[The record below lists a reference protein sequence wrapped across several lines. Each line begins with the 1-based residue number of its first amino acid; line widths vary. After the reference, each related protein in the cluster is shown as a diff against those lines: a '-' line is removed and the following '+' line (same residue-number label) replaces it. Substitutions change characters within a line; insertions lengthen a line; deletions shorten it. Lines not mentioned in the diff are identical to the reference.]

1 MSPLYVRPC
10 VKVHRNDDRDAEGIA
25 EAATRSTMSFVAA
38 KSEGQLDFQ
47 AQHRARER
55 LVTDRTRPINQGRGF
70 LMKRGHRVGSGRHVF
85 QRERARLLAESS
97 GDLSPRRIQM
107 LADMASVL
115 DEINRRVAALDV
127 EVKHLARSDTDLR
140 RLMEIPEV
148 GPTIATALVA
158 AIGTGSSFARGRD
171 PAAFDL
177 RPDFAHLAARKT

>member
-1 MSPLYVRPC
+1 
-10 VKVHRNDDRDAEGIA
+10 
-25 EAATRSTMSFVAA
+25 
-38 KSEGQLDFQ
+38 
-47 AQHRARER
+47 
-55 LVTDRTRPINQGRGF
+55 
-70 LMKRGHRVGSGRHVF
+70 
-85 QRERARLLAESS
+85 
-97 GDLSPRRIQM
+97 M